1 MFAAISL
8 ILKVSLLQCDGSDEP
23 DGACPSRCAELALKE
38 NVGLQKKLDEVTKAL
53 AAKKSGEEG
62 GQQALREWKAELPK
76 LQAELAALVPTFG
89 SLSAAHDAL
98 LRTEASQNA
107 KQAAAAAAALPAAEV
122 EAEAQAG
129 LADAPEGEVRFNSI
143 LIRLNSTLIRH

>member
-1 MFAAISL
+1 M
-8 ILKVSLLQCDGSDEP
+8 QCGGSDEP
-23 DGACPSRCAELALKE
+23 DGACPSTCAELAAKE

-98 LRTEASQNA
+98 LRTEASQVIR
-107 KQAAAAAAALPAAEV
+107 PTGAE
-122 EAEAQAG
+122 
-129 LADAPEGEVRFNSI
+129 
-143 LIRLNSTLIRH
+143 RLNRRPPVGSCRLFLGPGFRLAAR

>member
-1 MFAAISL
+1 M
-8 ILKVSLLQCDGSDEP
+8 QCDGSDEP
-23 DGACPSRCAELALKE
+23 DGACPSTCAELAAKE

-143 LIRLNSTLIRH
+143 LIRFNSTLIRH